1 VFTALLG
8 VALAAMIIG
17 CLLLILVLNRYEFK
31 TKVSATTTAPALRSA
46 LAAIPEKITGVR
58 L

>member
-1 VFTALLG
+1 MLG

-17 CLLLILVLNRYEFK
+17 CLLLFLVLNRYELK
-31 TKVSATTTAPALRSA
+31 TKVSALAPPSSTTLLALSEQ
-46 LAAIPEKITGVR
+46 PENFFTVH